1 VQPLRESGY
10 NARMGLQQHV
20 KVLKSELEHWRK
32 ELDSSLIE
40 CGNDLQALQEFADS
54 KMVDLRK
61 DLKDHRSQLERQ
73 LGTLEAVKSFEQAQE

>member
-1 VQPLRESGY
+1 
-10 NARMGLQQHV
+10 MGLQQHV
-20 KVLKSELEHWRK
+20 KVLKNELAHWRK

-61 DLKDHRSQLERQ
+61 DLQDHRIQLERQ
-73 LGTLEAVKSFEQAQE
+73 LGSIEAVKAFEQTQE